1 MCLYCRPGSDPK
13 VATEDIVCWKVLKR
27 NKYTLVPRTPYHL
40 LYVTRDQIEG
50 REDFVP
56 ERPCDCFNHP
66 SGGVVGE
73 GFIHVHLDRNNP
85 IDKLYLFN
93 QLHAHL
99 DKSNSIDKLY
109 CFNKL
114 SPDEDDELL
123 IYECVIPKGTVYYEG
138 TDNGHEHVRAAAAER
153 IRFVR
158 QINPS
163 EKEQEEAH
171 KHIVERIQE
180 TRCA

>member
-13 VATEDIVCWKVLKR
+13 VATEDIVCWKLLKR
-27 NKYTLVPRTPYHL
+27 NKYTLVLRTPYHL

-56 ERPCDCFNHP
+56 ERPYGYFNRP
-66 SGGVVGE
+66 YYNYPRGGVVGE
-73 GFIHVHLDRNNP
+73 GFIHVHLDKNNP
-85 IDKLYLFN
+85 IDQLY
-93 QLHAHL
+93 
-99 DKSNSIDKLY
+99 
-109 CFNKL
+109 L

-138 TDNGHEHVRAAAAER
+138 VDNGHEYARAAAAER

-158 QINPS
+158 QISPS

-171 KHIVERIQE
+171 KHIVERIRE